1 MAAARRVS
9 GNHHEVDGRFAVRA
23 MIQQPC
29 IGLAAVPNAI
39 HEPVFGHEPVINRK
53 NGSIGNPGKTV
64 GNRPVTARAAS
75 SPGTAVNIE
84 HTSAGICPGRQYPFA
99 TWMILMPDVRF
110 DIHAFT
116 QAVQM
121 VAEGDQPGFALQ
133 SAGGAPHVLDAFNDL
148 IVGWVGGDFFDNPVL
163 AVVLGEILYPEDQQC
178 DQDNKSNGSEQNP
191 EHGQSLGCETQGIG
205 TTIVE
210 TALSI

>member
-1 MAAARRVS
+1 
-9 GNHHEVDGRFAVRA
+9 

-64 GNRPVTARAAS
+64 GNRPVTSRAAS

-84 HTSAGICPGRQYPFA
+84 HTPAGVCPGRQYPFA
-99 TWMILMPDVRF
+99 TRMILMPDVRL

-116 QAVQM
+116 QTVQM
-121 VAEGDQPGFALQ
+121 VAEGDQACFAFQ
-133 SAGGAPHVLDAFNDL
+133 ATGGAPHVLDTLDDL
-148 IVGWVGGDFFDNPVL
+148 IVSRVWSDLLDNPVL
-163 AVVLGEILYPEDQQC
+163 AVVLGKILYPEDQQC
-178 DQDNKSNGSEQNP
+178 YQDNKSDDSEQNP
-191 EHGQSLGCETQGIG
+191 EHGQSLGRETQGIG